1 MKKFLLLAGVACL
14 FTTAAEASVSQYVAA
29 KISYDFNKVKIKDA
43 DEDGIVRKKI
53 DKDLISPHVAYGI
66 RAGYVRAE
74 LEGNFSHPI
83 KYSTDEVSFNMK
95 KYSLMGNVYFDYLTC
110 TPWTPYVGAGLGYA
124 WLKPVAHTDG
134 VKTLNKSQYNFAWQV
149 MAGVAYDINSNWTVD
164 LGYKYADLGRVRKN
178 WGDHH
183 VSKITVRDH
192 EILLGIRYNF

>member
-29 KISYDFNKVKIKDA
+29 KLSYDFNKVKAKGNVLVGHQNK
-43 DEDGIVRKKI
+43 E
-53 DKDLISPHVAYGI
+53 LISPHVAYGV
-66 RAGYVRAE
+66 RMGYVRAE

-83 KYSTDEVSFNMK
+83 KYSDDSMVFNMK

-110 TPWTPYVGAGLGYA
+110 TPWTPYVGAGIGYA
-124 WLKPVAHTDG
+124 WLKPIAYAEGEKFLD
-134 VKTLNKSQYNFAWQV
+134 KSVYNFAWQV
-149 MAGVAYDINSNWTVD
+149 MAGVAYDINSKWTAD

-183 VSKITVRDH
+183 VSKLTLRDH

>member
-29 KISYDFNKVKIKDA
+29 KLSYDFNKVKVKTA
-43 DEDGIVRKKI
+43 VNGNPVALNKQSKN
-53 DKDLISPHVAYGI
+53 LISPHVAYGV
-66 RAGYVRAE
+66 RMGYVRAE

-83 KYSTDEVSFNMK
+83 KYSSEDYTFNMK

-110 TPWTPYVGAGLGYA
+110 TPWTPYVGAGIGYA
-124 WLKPVAHTDG
+124 WLKPVEHHGD
-134 VKTLNKSQYNFAWQV
+134 VKIFDKSVYNFAWQV

-178 WGDHH
+178 DGGM
-183 VSKITVRDH
+183 VNKLTLRDH